1 MIDKVL
7 IQQACE
13 AFDIRQDGLLDLYY
27 ISDVIYTIGLHPTED
42 IYNSIGRAEAENQ
55 YYINIDLA
63 VNKIIKLIHSRDK
76 TEIKS
81 MHPLPS
87 TSPLSSP
94 EFDKK
99 EFSYLVDQNNVPGIK
114 GSKKNEKQFSNIKVD
129 NNRKKLNA
137 LPPLPTNSPLS
148 SPDFDEDAFRDEM
161 LEETFQLS
169 LSVPTIKPRPMRNL
183 PTSAF
188 NARTTRS
195 SHQPAYL
202 HTKPYPS
209 KILGINWDFE
219 QNKNKLP
226 PFISQLPPLNWKNS
240 RDPRIRS
247 RLKGRG
253 QTKER
258 PVKIQTV

>member
-63 VNKIIKLIHSRDK
+63 VIKIMKLIHLRDK
-76 TEIKS
+76 TEVKS

-114 GSKKNEKQFSNIKVD
+114 GSK
-129 NNRKKLNA
+129 
-137 LPPLPTNSPLS
+137 
-148 SPDFDEDAFRDEM
+148 
-161 LEETFQLS
+161 
-169 LSVPTIKPRPMRNL
+169 
-183 PTSAF
+183 
-188 NARTTRS
+188 
-195 SHQPAYL
+195 
-202 HTKPYPS
+202 
-209 KILGINWDFE
+209 
-219 QNKNKLP
+219 
-226 PFISQLPPLNWKNS
+226 
-240 RDPRIRS
+240 
-247 RLKGRG
+247 
-253 QTKER
+253 
-258 PVKIQTV
+258 